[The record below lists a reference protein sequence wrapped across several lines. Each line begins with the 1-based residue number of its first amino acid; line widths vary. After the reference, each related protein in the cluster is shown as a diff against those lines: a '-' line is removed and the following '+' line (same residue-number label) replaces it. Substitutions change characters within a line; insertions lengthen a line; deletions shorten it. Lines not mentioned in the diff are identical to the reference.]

1 VLELLVIL
9 LRKLHRFGAFADT
22 MSESTFAVV
31 EQKVGKPSLYLSDPE
46 SFIIKHDVTLNEKKR
61 NLILMNAL
69 IKMRYPTLEY
79 DLIQRYFTG
88 PTKPEA
94 RHAPLPAAPGGETG

>member
-1 VLELLVIL
+1 
-9 LRKLHRFGAFADT
+9 

-31 EQKVGKPSLYLSDPE
+31 EQKIGKPSLYLSDPE
-46 SFIIKHDVTLNEKKR
+46 SFIIKQDVTLNEKKR

-69 IKMRYPTLEY
+69 VKMRYPTLEY

-94 RHAPLPAAPGGETG
+94 RRAPLPAAPGGEPG